1 MMAEPSSSH
10 SKPTVQQ
17 QQQFVANEL
26 SSSKTSTLP
35 VRDRLNTPTQP
46 RTDATHNSGDG
57 RNVRGPRCITI
68 QRSSA
73 GFGFTLRHFIVYPPD
88 SVSDCP
94 EEWQRGMSAGL
105 LDPMIPMDT
114 IFVKHVR
121 ENGPAVKAGLSTG
134 DQVVSVNGESV
145 MCKSYAQV
153 VQMIQKSGPNLQLVV
168 MPKEHDVLQQ
178 CFADTAH
185 NPYTNARPVIPAA
198 GSAEDQTGKM
208 TMMMDPLK
216 PNNIMSHLPRP
227 KPYQPFQ
234 VETKKPVT
242 PQQQA
247 GAHVQKATQQQPL
260 GRVLSPLVTAGT
272 TTTTTT
278 TTAAIS
284 RPTAAASDDAAVAA
298 QARLAAAAALVSKS
312 VRKSADFNPNGGA
325 AGSRGSLVGGG
336 GGDYYPGATTGF
348 SSSSVSA
355 VSAVHSKRS
364 SYAGT
369 PTCKTEFIHSIN
381 APAAFTSPP
390 AAAGSVGGHAR
401 YADPSSLPHHHHHQQ
416 QQQPQ
421 QHHQFHYPVHPM
433 EMVAAIHGSVSSLQ
447 QQQQNLRDSPLNSS
461 KGSLYSAASE
471 CNEQQSHQ
479 QAQVMTRIKKSFEQ
493 KEEFLKRPALP
504 YWVNVQEAQQSPPV
518 PKEFYAQPQKF
529 ARPVWPPISA
539 SLTASLDSLSSS
551 DVTTT
556 PTQQQPPQQLPLQQH
571 HKSTA
576 VTKTEVIHTGITSME
591 PWSISFTSKRA
602 TPPASPSQ
610 SPGAVGLGLVPN
622 TVPKPFYGSTN
633 TTTTTTTTTTVTA
646 SSNSMGSPSGNK
658 QFVSTLSRIQENIAA
673 EPPPE
678 PKPSR
683 QLTLMHAPLASPE
696 EFFTPSPT
704 KAGQHP
710 LAASSVATAT
720 AAASAAA
727 APVVVK
733 RTKPFENGAEKGLL
747 ARIAQRGKQQ
757 QEAAAVAAAASAA
770 AAERYSKSTSE
781 FQRVPTGGSGNR
793 TVIIGSSNLHCQP
806 PAMEMEFPPNTYAAS
821 ASSPSPL
828 QLTTDLSLDEN
839 SNTSASSSIVAV
851 SRVKKRPSHLQL
863 TGNNQLSQQQQQ
875 QQQQQSW
882 LVQQPPAKG
891 PCLQTDIDADD
902 NVSATTTTTTS
913 TSSNNNNINCL
924 ATVDR
929 TGSSGSPLS
938 LPRPSPI
945 ASDFELSVLERFDQ
959 LLASLGTS
967 SGSSSLGSSGSIT
980 VHQQQESQQ
989 SITKMTT
996 TPAATASVNRRQKI
1010 YDDDS
1015 DRGMRRI
1022 SYLKA
1027 QAGNPV
1033 DGPSLLVSATT
1044 TEAETVVT
1052 ATTNTATTTTTPI
1065 NNEHTAKGSTS
1076 WAVVKVETNLT
1087 MMVSAMDRVQPPV
1100 GMISRLRQY
1109 FEDKSR
1115 PPPPPPS
1122 HQRIAAATTT
1132 TNATP
1137 TPLSSTST
1145 LASKTAAAS
1154 AHPPPLAPSRR
1165 SAHQPHSIQKLRS
1178 LFGDTKVS
1186 LTSKSQQQGG
1196 GGDSSGAHPPSP
1208 SEAEGR
1214 EGWLYV
1220 KQTIIDCRRSTDRSW
1235 RQMWTRIRSG
1245 TVHFTRDRNT
1255 AMASNGNNSYSSYN
1269 SNSGSTPGAGADDM
1283 MIDLRGCTVEVAV
1296 YYTKRK
1302 NVLRLSTFNGLC
1314 EYLMQCEDSS
1324 DMVLWLDSFQQEQ
1337 AAANSSDKEDGPGSS
1352 YSSSEM
1358 MLVRQAHEADNNS
1371 MAHGRRMGRFTLHR
1385 NRSPTGH
1392 SPVSKTRKPSLPG
1405 TIGGGGGGGG
1415 SNSTDGPNS
1424 TPANANKPTT
1434 WRRKVVQQF
1443 KKIQGNSPN
1452 SQANAMIPEGATIG
1466 VPLEFCPRSSLSES
1480 IPLIVEL
1487 CVGIVEARGLE
1498 SVGVYRVP
1506 GNSVAVNALSDSLNR
1521 GFDGLNQSDPRW
1533 NDVNVIS
1540 SLMKS
1545 FFRKLPDPLVTSEL
1559 YGALIEA
1566 SKTEPEQVR
1575 FNSIKRLVDE
1585 LPEPHYSTLRY
1596 LVGHLSRVA
1605 GKSHVN
1611 KMEARNLAIVFG
1623 PTLIRPGD
1631 DSTVTMVTDMSHQC
1645 RIVETLIDKVDFF
1658 FPPDQDQPVDPVQ
1671 QQQQQPNSPTTLASN
1686 SNLLSSADERKDSYA
1701 KEIVLSIITAAR
1713 KKRQTSLDS
1722 PDLSER
1728 GDAAPVFPVMPVP
1741 VVVTTTASA
1750 TMTTAT
1756 ISTTLIMAAQFS
1768 SSATVPTGSAHSL
1781 VELGSTGGQPALPV
1795 EASEFRLS
1803 TAEVPATPPTV
1814 ERKRSASLGGETVM
1828 PPPSPILA
1836 MADLAGITEMG
1847 TDGLAQASGSS
1858 EPFRSRTSSGSFVV
1872 HKLHPIDAAG
1882 IRSYSGLSAVTQERI
1897 RLFEQETKAMLQRDL
1912 ARQVRREGEP
1922 MPAALAGVRRLDKT
1936 EVESAWHRAKLEM
1949 ETDDFLDV
1957 LADNLSE
1964 VADSTADASH
1974 KDKDNQPEQ
1983 QQQQPQQQQQ
1993 QAEQPKTRV
2002 DPLPVAVVMENGGAD
2017 EKLLPRPT
2025 NEKEPEA
2032 VQVLPVVQKEQDN
2045 VPVAEEKLDE
2055 KPAVEL
2061 QVGNAVVV
2069 KSSAGRIVA
2078 ANKSTATTTTTVKQQ
2093 TTIVAGV
2100 AGAVGRSQ
2108 IPKPSATANKSA
2120 NDPAP
2125 TGKVAAVDSAKISP
2139 TKSTMSIS
2147 SSSSSAVRNRS
2158 SMAVVGRA
2166 KTVELG
2172 KSAAPPAG
2180 KKMSVGELQ
2189 APKVIRQMS
2198 AGQMQPQSPSR
2209 ILPVKGNARLKSAET
2224 SPTKKASIAS
2234 LNKTEETKK
2243 AATTTDGEQ
2252 SKRLL
2257 ESNLDEAV
2265 NISDQPRGGL
2275 KEAELADRANSKQP
2289 SVRRESKS
2297 TEVVGKGVKRSDSLT
2312 KNEKTESNT
2321 KAREREMRQTG
2332 GQKTAKKF
2340 VQRSGESGLKRR
2352 HTVGGTR
2359 DFDKVRIRWLADK
2372 SDERNVIPAP
2382 RWSAWDR
2389 LQPLISDEDLNV
2401 DRSLK
2406 TWMRSERI
2414 RTSSPEL
2421 CRRSEMAC
2429 ATIINNSLSPP
2440 PLTDSQPLEAPSS
2453 AIRADGDVSS
2463 P

>member
-806 PAMEMEFPPNTYAAS
+806 PAMEMEFPPNTYDAQVTWNEEEERKSLVLRQHSYRSAVRDFAAS

-1065 NNEHTAKGSTS
+1065 NNEHTAKG
-1076 WAVVKVETNLT
+1076 
-1087 MMVSAMDRVQPPV
+1087 
-1100 GMISRLRQY
+1100 
-1109 FEDKSR
+1109 
-1115 PPPPPPS
+1115 
-1122 HQRIAAATTT
+1122 
-1132 TNATP
+1132 
-1137 TPLSSTST
+1137 
-1145 LASKTAAAS
+1145 
-1154 AHPPPLAPSRR
+1154 R

>member
-17 QQQFVANEL
+17 QQQVVANEL

-35 VRDRLNTPTQP
+35 VRDRLNTPAPTQHP
-46 RTDATHNSGDG
+46 RTDAISNSGDG

-284 RPTAAASDDAAVAA
+284 RPTVAAASDDAAVAA

-325 AGSRGSLVGGG
+325 AGSRGSLVGGGG

-401 YADPSSLPHHHHHQQ
+401 YADPSSLPHQHHHHHQQ
-416 QQQPQ
+416 QQPQQ

-556 PTQQQPPQQLPLQQH
+556 PTQQQPPQQLQQQQQH

-591 PWSISFTSKRA
+591 PWSVSFTSKRA

-646 SSNSMGSPSGNK
+646 SSNSTGSPSGNK

-710 LAASSVATAT
+710 LAASSVATANQSSS
-720 AAASAAA
+720 AAGASAAA

-757 QEAAAVAAAASAA
+757 QEAAAVAAAAVAAAAAASAA

-781 FQRVPTGGSGNR
+781 FQRVPAGGSGNR

-806 PAMEMEFPPNTYAAS
+806 PAMEMEFPPNTY
-821 ASSPSPL
+821 
-828 QLTTDLSLDEN
+828 
-839 SNTSASSSIVAV
+839 
-851 SRVKKRPSHLQL
+851 
-863 TGNNQLSQQQQQ
+863 
-875 QQQQQSW
+875 
-882 LVQQPPAKG
+882 
-891 PCLQTDIDADD
+891 
-902 NVSATTTTTTS
+902 
-913 TSSNNNNINCL
+913 
-924 ATVDR
+924 
-929 TGSSGSPLS
+929 
-938 LPRPSPI
+938 
-945 ASDFELSVLERFDQ
+945 
-959 LLASLGTS
+959 
-967 SGSSSLGSSGSIT
+967 GSSSLGSSGSIT

-989 SITKMTT
+989 SLTKMTT

-1033 DGPSLLVSATT
+1033 DGPSLLGSATT

-1122 HQRIAAATTT
+1122 HPRIAATTTT

-1545 FFRKLPDPLVTSEL
+1545 FFRKLPEPLVTSEL

-1671 QQQQQPNSPTTLASN
+1671 QQQQQQPNSPTTLASN

-1728 GDAAPVFPVMPVP
+1728 GDAAPAFP

-1756 ISTTLIMAAQFS
+1756 ISTTLIMATQYS

-1872 HKLHPIDAAG
+1872 NKLHPIDAAG

-1922 MPAALAGVRRLDKT
+1922 MPVASAGGIRRLDKT

-1983 QQQQPQQQQQ
+1983 QQQQQPQQQ

-2017 EKLLPRPT
+2017 EKLLPRPI

-2032 VQVLPVVQKEQDN
+2032 VQVLPAVQKEQDN

-2078 ANKSTATTTTTVKQQ
+2078 ANKTTATTTTTTVKQQ

-2125 TGKVAAVDSAKISP
+2125 TKVAAVDSAKISP

-2147 SSSSSAVRNRS
+2147 SSSAVRSRS

-2172 KSAAPPAG
+2172 KSAVPPAG

-2189 APKVIRQMS
+2189 APKVIRQLS

-2275 KEAELADRANSKQP
+2275 KETELADRANSKQP

-2297 TEVVGKGVKRSDSLT
+2297 AEVVGKGVKRSDSLT

>member
-1 MMAEPSSSH
+1 MMAEPS

-17 QQQFVANEL
+17 QQQIVANEL
-26 SSSKTSTLP
+26 SSSKISTLA
-35 VRDRLNTPTQP
+35 VRDRLNAAAPTQP
-46 RTDATHNSGDG
+46 RTVTNTDSGGDR

-185 NPYTNARPVIPAA
+185 NPYTNARPATVIPAA
-198 GSAEDQTGKM
+198 GTAEDQAGKM
-208 TMMMDPLK
+208 VMDPLK

-234 VETKKPVT
+234 VETRKPAT
-242 PQQQA
+242 SHTSPA
-247 GAHVQKATQQQPL
+247 PKPNTGAPL

-278 TTAAIS
+278 TTANS
-284 RPTAAASDDAAVAA
+284 RSSEDAAVAA

-312 VRKSADFNPNGGA
+312 VRKSADFNPNGA
-325 AGSRGSLVGGG
+325 AGCRGSLAGGQG
-336 GGDYYPGATTGF
+336 VECYPGSATGF
-348 SSSSVSA
+348 NSA
-355 VSAVHSKRS
+355 AHSKRS

-369 PTCKTEFIHSIN
+369 PTCKSEFISSIN
-381 APAAFTSPP
+381 APAATFST
-390 AAAGSVGGHAR
+390 AAGSAGHAR
-401 YADPSSLPHHHHHQQ
+401 YAGSESTSSFPPHNQQ
-416 QQQPQ
+416 QQQQ
-421 QHHQFHYPVHPM
+421 QQFHYPMHPM
-433 EMVAAIHGSVSSLQ
+433 EMATFAAIHGSVSSL
-447 QQQQNLRDSPLNSS
+447 QQQNLRDSPLNSS

-471 CNEQQSHQ
+471 CNDQQSHQ

-539 SLTASLDSLSSS
+539 SLTTSLDSLTSEVTAITTPSQQQAQTHPLHHHHLHQHQHQHQHHNKASSS
-551 DVTTT
+551 
-556 PTQQQPPQQLPLQQH
+556 
-571 HKSTA
+571 A
-576 VTKTEVIHTGITSME
+576 VTKTEIIPMGITSIE
-591 PWSISFTSKRA
+591 PWSVSFSSKRA
-602 TPPASPSQ
+602 TPPVSPSQ

-633 TTTTTTTTTTVTA
+633 ATTTTTTTTVT
-646 SSNSMGSPSGNK
+646 SSNNNNTTSPSGNK
-658 QFVSTLSRIQENIAA
+658 QFVSTLTRIQENIASDPA
-673 EPPPE
+673 PE
-678 PKPSR
+678 SKPSR

-710 LAASSVATAT
+710 LAAAT
-720 AAASAAA
+720 SAAN

-757 QEAAAVAAAASAA
+757 QEAAAVASAAVAAAAAASAA
-770 AAERYSKSTSE
+770 AAAAERSNKLATD
-781 FQRVPTGGSGNR
+781 FQRVPIGGSGNR

-806 PAMEMEFPPNTYAAS
+806 PAVELEFPPNSYAS
-821 ASSPSPL
+821 TSPL
-828 QLTTDLSLDEN
+828 LRIDPSLDEN
-839 SNTSASSSIVAV
+839 SNTSASSSIVTV
-851 SRVKKRPSHLQL
+851 SRVKKRPSHLKL
-863 TGNNQLSQQQQQ
+863 TGNHHNLNNH
-875 QQQQQSW
+875 
-882 LVQQPPAKG
+882 QPLALHPTTTTGCPSAKA
-891 PCLQTDIDADD
+891 PCLQTDIDADI
-902 NVSATTTTTTS
+902 VATT
-913 TSSNNNNINCL
+913 
-924 ATVDR
+924 AMADR
-929 TGSSGSPLS
+929 ARSCSPLS

-945 ASDFELSVLERFDQ
+945 ASDFEFELSVLERFDQ
-959 LLASLGTS
+959 LMASLGTS
-967 SGSSSLGSSGSIT
+967 SGSSSISSSGSAT
-980 VHQQQESQQ
+980 VQQLESQ
-989 SITKMTT
+989 SATKMA
-996 TPAATASVNRRQKI
+996 TPATTASVNRRQKI

-1033 DGPSLLVSATT
+1033 DGPMAIGTVT

-1052 ATTNTATTTTTPI
+1052 SGTTTTTTTTTTTSTPT
-1065 NNEHTAKGSTS
+1065 NNEHSAKGSTS
-1076 WAVVKVETNLT
+1076 WAVVKVETNLV
-1087 MMVSAMDRVQPPV
+1087 MVSVVDRVQPAA

-1115 PPPPPPS
+1115 PPPPTPHPRMATS
-1122 HQRIAAATTT
+1122 SSSSSTTT
-1132 TNATP
+1132 TT
-1137 TPLSSTST
+1137 TLLSSSIVANKATSQ
-1145 LASKTAAAS
+1145 
-1154 AHPPPLAPSRR
+1154 PPPLASRR
-1165 SAHQPHSIQKLRS
+1165 PAHPPHSIQKLRS
-1178 LFGDTKVS
+1178 LFGDSTKVS
-1186 LTSKSQQQGG
+1186 AAKSQQQGESN
-1196 GGDSSGAHPPSP
+1196 SSAAGAHPPSP
-1208 SEAEGR
+1208 SETEGR

-1235 RQMWTRIRSG
+1235 RQMWTRIRCG
-1245 TVHFTRDRNT
+1245 TVHFTRDRNAASSSSST
-1255 AMASNGNNSYSSYN
+1255 ANGTGSSSN
-1269 SNSGSTPGAGADDM
+1269 NSGSNNSSFTPGTGADDM
-1283 MIDLRGCTVEVAV
+1283 VIDLRGCTVEVAV

-1302 NVLRLSTFNGLC
+1302 HVLRLSTFNGLC
-1314 EYLMQCEDSS
+1314 EYLMQCEDNN

-1337 AAANSSDKEDGPGSS
+1337 TAANNSDKEDGPGSS

-1358 MLVRQAHEADNNS
+1358 MLVRQAQEADNS

-1415 SNSTDGPNS
+1415 GGSSGGAGGSGDGAHS
-1424 TPANANKPTT
+1424 TPANVNKPTT

-1452 SQANAMIPEGATIG
+1452 SAGLFHPQMIPEGATIG

-1566 SKTEPEQVR
+1566 SKIEPEQVR
-1575 FNSIKRLVDE
+1575 LNSIKRLVDE

-1605 GKSHVN
+1605 GKSNVN

-1645 RIVETLIDKVDFF
+1645 RIVETLIDKVEFF
-1658 FPPDQDQPVDPVQ
+1658 FPPDQDQVDTL
-1671 QQQQQPNSPTTLASN
+1671 QPSSPTQVSN
-1686 SNLLSSADERKDSYA
+1686 SNLASNTDDRKDAYA
-1701 KEIVLSIITAAR
+1701 KEIVSSIIAAAR

-1722 PDLSER
+1722 PDLSDR
-1728 GDAAPVFPVMPVP
+1728 GDAPPAFPVVTS
-1741 VVVTTTASA
+1741 TTTIITNIA
-1750 TMTTAT
+1750 TTQT
-1756 ISTTLIMAAQFS
+1756 IVEAL
-1768 SSATVPTGSAHSL
+1768 VPTGSAHSL

-1803 TAEVPATPPTV
+1803 SAEIPSTPPTV
-1814 ERKRSASLGGETVM
+1814 ERKRSASLGGETVI
-1828 PPPSPILA
+1828 PSSPSLA
-1836 MADLAGITEMG
+1836 LNDLAGITEMAA
-1847 TDGLAQASGSS
+1847 DGLAQASGTS

-1872 HKLHPIDAAG
+1872 NKLHPIDAAG

-1922 MPAALAGVRRLDKT
+1922 VPPSAGARRLDKT

-1957 LADNLSE
+1957 LADNPSD
-1964 VADSTADASH
+1964 VTDSTATLDVSVSSDQ
-1974 KDKDNQPEQ
+1974 DKKPEEQQEKQPE
-1983 QQQQPQQQQQ
+1983 
-1993 QAEQPKTRV
+1993 EGV
-2002 DPLPVAVVMENGGAD
+2002 EIDPTVETIATD
-2017 EKLLPRPT
+2017 EKRCRDT
-2025 NEKEPEA
+2025 EKEPQISQA
-2032 VQVLPVVQKEQDN
+2032 LAAIAVQKEEDN
-2045 VPVAEEKLDE
+2045 HAAQKEEDNHAAQKEEGNHAAQVAEEKVDE
-2055 KPAVEL
+2055 KPVVE
-2061 QVGNAVVV
+2061 VDAV
-2069 KSSAGRIVA
+2069 KSSNGRGVTGP
-2078 ANKSTATTTTTVKQQ
+2078 KSATTAKQPTV
-2093 TTIVAGV
+2093 GGG
-2100 AGAVGRSQ
+2100 GAVGRSQ
-2108 IPKPSATANKSA
+2108 IPKPSASSKS
-2120 NDPAP
+2120 NESSPASA
-2125 TGKVAAVDSAKISP
+2125 KVATASTDSTRTSPSKSVTAPSSTAV
-2139 TKSTMSIS
+2139 KS
-2147 SSSSSAVRNRS
+2147 RS

-2166 KTVELG
+2166 KTVELN
-2172 KSAAPPAG
+2172 KSVPA
-2180 KKMSVGELQ
+2180 KKMSAGELQ
-2189 APKVIRQMS
+2189 APRMLRQMS
-2198 AGQMQPQSPSR
+2198 AGQMQPQSPNR
-2209 ILPVKGNARLKSAET
+2209 VLPVKTNPRLKSAET
-2224 SPTKKASIAS
+2224 SPAKKSSTASS
-2234 LNKTEETKK
+2234 NKTEETKK
-2243 AATTTDGEQ
+2243 SATTTDGEQ
-2252 SKRLL
+2252 SNRLL
-2257 ESNLDEAV
+2257 ESNLDETLDAA
-2265 NISDQPRGGL
+2265 DQPKSGP
-2275 KEAELADRANSKQP
+2275 KETADPADRPNTKQA
-2289 SVRRESKS
+2289 SVSVKRESKS
-2297 TEVVGKGVKRSDSLT
+2297 ADTGKAVKRSDSLT
-2312 KNEKTESNT
+2312 KDEKTESNT
-2321 KAREREMRQTG
+2321 KAREREMRQTSV
-2332 GQKTAKKF
+2332 GQKTPRKF

-2421 CRRSEMAC
+2421 CRRSDTASIATNTLPANAPGC
-2429 ATIINNSLSPP
+2429 ASG
-2440 PLTDSQPLEAPSS
+2440 QPLEASS
-2453 AIRADGDVSS
+2453 SIRQDEDASS

>member
-806 PAMEMEFPPNTYAAS
+806 PAMEMEFPPNTYDAQVTWNEEEERKSLVLRQHSYRSAVRDFAAS

-882 LVQQPPAKG
+882 LVQQPPAK
-891 PCLQTDIDADD
+891 
-902 NVSATTTTTTS
+902 
-913 TSSNNNNINCL
+913 
-924 ATVDR
+924 
-929 TGSSGSPLS
+929 
-938 LPRPSPI
+938 
-945 ASDFELSVLERFDQ
+945 
-959 LLASLGTS
+959 
-967 SGSSSLGSSGSIT
+967 GSSSLGSSGSIT

>member
-17 QQQFVANEL
+17 QQQVVANEL

-35 VRDRLNTPTQP
+35 VRDRLNTPAPTQHP
-46 RTDATHNSGDG
+46 RTDAISNSGDG

-284 RPTAAASDDAAVAA
+284 RPTVAAASDDAAVAA

-325 AGSRGSLVGGG
+325 AGSRGSLVGGGG

-401 YADPSSLPHHHHHQQ
+401 YADPSSLPHQHHHHHQQ
-416 QQQPQ
+416 QQPQQ

-556 PTQQQPPQQLPLQQH
+556 PTQQQPPQQLQQQQQH

-591 PWSISFTSKRA
+591 PWSVSFTSKRA

-646 SSNSMGSPSGNK
+646 SSNSTGSPSGNK

-710 LAASSVATAT
+710 LAASSVATANQSSS
-720 AAASAAA
+720 AAGASAAA

-757 QEAAAVAAAASAA
+757 QEAAAVAAAAVAAAAAASAA

-781 FQRVPTGGSGNR
+781 FQRVPAGGSGNR

-806 PAMEMEFPPNTYAAS
+806 PAMEMEFPPNTY
-821 ASSPSPL
+821 
-828 QLTTDLSLDEN
+828 
-839 SNTSASSSIVAV
+839 
-851 SRVKKRPSHLQL
+851 
-863 TGNNQLSQQQQQ
+863 
-875 QQQQQSW
+875 
-882 LVQQPPAKG
+882 
-891 PCLQTDIDADD
+891 
-902 NVSATTTTTTS
+902 
-913 TSSNNNNINCL
+913 
-924 ATVDR
+924 
-929 TGSSGSPLS
+929 
-938 LPRPSPI
+938 
-945 ASDFELSVLERFDQ
+945 
-959 LLASLGTS
+959 
-967 SGSSSLGSSGSIT
+967 GSSSLGSSGSIT

-989 SITKMTT
+989 SLTKMTT

-1033 DGPSLLVSATT
+1033 DGPSLLGSATT

-1065 NNEHTAKGSTS
+1065 NNEHTAKG
-1076 WAVVKVETNLT
+1076 
-1087 MMVSAMDRVQPPV
+1087 
-1100 GMISRLRQY
+1100 
-1109 FEDKSR
+1109 
-1115 PPPPPPS
+1115 
-1122 HQRIAAATTT
+1122 
-1132 TNATP
+1132 
-1137 TPLSSTST
+1137 
-1145 LASKTAAAS
+1145 
-1154 AHPPPLAPSRR
+1154 R

-1545 FFRKLPDPLVTSEL
+1545 FFRKLPEPLVTSEL

-1671 QQQQQPNSPTTLASN
+1671 QQQQQQPNSPTTLASN

-1728 GDAAPVFPVMPVP
+1728 GDAAPAFP

-1756 ISTTLIMAAQFS
+1756 ISTTLIMATQYS

-1872 HKLHPIDAAG
+1872 NKLHPIDAAG

-1922 MPAALAGVRRLDKT
+1922 MPVASAGGIRRLDKT

-1983 QQQQPQQQQQ
+1983 QQQQQPQQQ

-2017 EKLLPRPT
+2017 EKLLPRPI

-2032 VQVLPVVQKEQDN
+2032 VQVLPAVQKEQDN

-2078 ANKSTATTTTTVKQQ
+2078 ANKTTATTTTTTVKQQ

-2125 TGKVAAVDSAKISP
+2125 TKVAAVDSAKISP

-2147 SSSSSAVRNRS
+2147 SSSAVRSRS

-2172 KSAAPPAG
+2172 KSAVPPAG

-2189 APKVIRQMS
+2189 APKVIRQLS

-2275 KEAELADRANSKQP
+2275 KETELADRANSKQP

-2297 TEVVGKGVKRSDSLT
+2297 AEVVGKGVKRSDSLT

>member
-806 PAMEMEFPPNTYAAS
+806 PAMEMEFPPNTY
-821 ASSPSPL
+821 
-828 QLTTDLSLDEN
+828 
-839 SNTSASSSIVAV
+839 
-851 SRVKKRPSHLQL
+851 
-863 TGNNQLSQQQQQ
+863 
-875 QQQQQSW
+875 
-882 LVQQPPAKG
+882 
-891 PCLQTDIDADD
+891 
-902 NVSATTTTTTS
+902 
-913 TSSNNNNINCL
+913 
-924 ATVDR
+924 
-929 TGSSGSPLS
+929 
-938 LPRPSPI
+938 
-945 ASDFELSVLERFDQ
+945 
-959 LLASLGTS
+959 
-967 SGSSSLGSSGSIT
+967 GSSSLGSSGSIT

>member
-1 MMAEPSSSH
+1 MMAEPS

-17 QQQFVANEL
+17 QQQIVANEL
-26 SSSKTSTLP
+26 SSSKISTLA
-35 VRDRLNTPTQP
+35 VRDRLNAAAPTQP
-46 RTDATHNSGDG
+46 RTVTNTDSGGDR

-185 NPYTNARPVIPAA
+185 NPYTNARPATVIPAA
-198 GSAEDQTGKM
+198 GTAEDQAGKM
-208 TMMMDPLK
+208 VMDPLK

-234 VETKKPVT
+234 VETRKPAT
-242 PQQQA
+242 SHTSPA
-247 GAHVQKATQQQPL
+247 PKPNTGAPL

-278 TTAAIS
+278 TTANS
-284 RPTAAASDDAAVAA
+284 RSSEDAAVAA

-312 VRKSADFNPNGGA
+312 VRKSADFNPNGA
-325 AGSRGSLVGGG
+325 AGCRGSLAGGQG
-336 GGDYYPGATTGF
+336 VECYPGSATGF
-348 SSSSVSA
+348 NSA
-355 VSAVHSKRS
+355 AHSKRS

-369 PTCKTEFIHSIN
+369 PTCKSEFISSIN
-381 APAAFTSPP
+381 APAATFST
-390 AAAGSVGGHAR
+390 AAGSAGHAR
-401 YADPSSLPHHHHHQQ
+401 YAGSEGTSSFPPHNQQ
-416 QQQPQ
+416 QQQQ
-421 QHHQFHYPVHPM
+421 QQQFHYPMHPM
-433 EMVAAIHGSVSSLQ
+433 EMATFAAIHGSVSSL
-447 QQQQNLRDSPLNSS
+447 QQQNLRDSPLNSS

-471 CNEQQSHQ
+471 CNDQQSHQ

-539 SLTASLDSLSSS
+539 SLTTSLDSLTSEVTAITTPSQQQAQTHPLHHHHLHQHQHQHQHQHHNKASSS
-551 DVTTT
+551 
-556 PTQQQPPQQLPLQQH
+556 
-571 HKSTA
+571 A
-576 VTKTEVIHTGITSME
+576 VTKTEIIPMGITSIE
-591 PWSISFTSKRA
+591 PWSVSFSSKRA
-602 TPPASPSQ
+602 TPPVSPSQ

-633 TTTTTTTTTTVTA
+633 ATTTTTTTTVT
-646 SSNSMGSPSGNK
+646 SSNNNNTTSPSGNK
-658 QFVSTLSRIQENIAA
+658 QFVSTLTRIQENIASDPA
-673 EPPPE
+673 PE
-678 PKPSR
+678 SKPSR

-710 LAASSVATAT
+710 LAAAT
-720 AAASAAA
+720 SAAN

-757 QEAAAVAAAASAA
+757 QEAAAVASAAVAAAAAASAA
-770 AAERYSKSTSE
+770 AAAAERSNKLATD
-781 FQRVPTGGSGNR
+781 FQRVPIGGSGNR

-806 PAMEMEFPPNTYAAS
+806 PAVELEFPPNSYG
-821 ASSPSPL
+821 
-828 QLTTDLSLDEN
+828 
-839 SNTSASSSIVAV
+839 SSSI
-851 SRVKKRPSHLQL
+851 S
-863 TGNNQLSQQQQQ
+863 
-875 QQQQQSW
+875 
-882 LVQQPPAKG
+882 
-891 PCLQTDIDADD
+891 
-902 NVSATTTTTTS
+902 
-913 TSSNNNNINCL
+913 
-924 ATVDR
+924 
-929 TGSSGSPLS
+929 SSGS
-938 LPRPSPI
+938 
-945 ASDFELSVLERFDQ
+945 ATVQQ
-959 LLASLGTS
+959 L
-967 SGSSSLGSSGSIT
+967 
-980 VHQQQESQQ
+980 ESQ
-989 SITKMTT
+989 SATKMA
-996 TPAATASVNRRQKI
+996 TPATTASVNRRQKI

-1033 DGPSLLVSATT
+1033 DGPMAIGTVT

-1052 ATTNTATTTTTPI
+1052 SGTTTTTTTTTTTSTPT
-1065 NNEHTAKGSTS
+1065 NNEHSAKGSTS
-1076 WAVVKVETNLT
+1076 WAVVKVETNLV
-1087 MMVSAMDRVQPPV
+1087 MVSVVDRVQPAA

-1115 PPPPPPS
+1115 PPPPTPHPRMATS
-1122 HQRIAAATTT
+1122 SSSSSTTT
-1132 TNATP
+1132 TT
-1137 TPLSSTST
+1137 TLLSSSIVANKATSQ
-1145 LASKTAAAS
+1145 
-1154 AHPPPLAPSRR
+1154 PPPLASRR
-1165 SAHQPHSIQKLRS
+1165 PAHPPHSIQKLRS
-1178 LFGDTKVS
+1178 LFGDSTKVS
-1186 LTSKSQQQGG
+1186 AAKSQQQGESN
-1196 GGDSSGAHPPSP
+1196 SSAAGAHPPSP
-1208 SEAEGR
+1208 SETEGR

-1235 RQMWTRIRSG
+1235 RQMWTRIRCG
-1245 TVHFTRDRNT
+1245 TVHFTRDRNVASSSAST
-1255 AMASNGNNSYSSYN
+1255 ANGTGSSSN
-1269 SNSGSTPGAGADDM
+1269 NSGSNNSSFTPGTGADDM
-1283 MIDLRGCTVEVAV
+1283 VIDLRGCTVEVAV

-1302 NVLRLSTFNGLC
+1302 HVLRLSTFNGLC
-1314 EYLMQCEDSS
+1314 EYLMQCEDNN

-1337 AAANSSDKEDGPGSS
+1337 TAANNSDKEDGPGSS

-1358 MLVRQAHEADNNS
+1358 MLVRQAQEADNS

-1415 SNSTDGPNS
+1415 GGSSGGSGGSGDGAHS
-1424 TPANANKPTT
+1424 TPANVNKPTT

-1452 SQANAMIPEGATIG
+1452 SAGLFHPQMIPEGATIG

-1566 SKTEPEQVR
+1566 SKIEPEQVR
-1575 FNSIKRLVDE
+1575 LNSIKRLVDE

-1605 GKSHVN
+1605 GKSNVN

-1645 RIVETLIDKVDFF
+1645 RIVETLIDKVEFF
-1658 FPPDQDQPVDPVQ
+1658 FPPDQDQVDTL
-1671 QQQQQPNSPTTLASN
+1671 QPSSPTQVSN
-1686 SNLLSSADERKDSYA
+1686 SNLASNTDDRKDAYA
-1701 KEIVLSIITAAR
+1701 KEIVSSIIAAAR

-1722 PDLSER
+1722 PDLSDR
-1728 GDAAPVFPVMPVP
+1728 GDAPPAFPVVTS
-1741 VVVTTTASA
+1741 TTTIITNIA
-1750 TMTTAT
+1750 TTQT
-1756 ISTTLIMAAQFS
+1756 IVEAL
-1768 SSATVPTGSAHSL
+1768 VPTGSAHSL

-1803 TAEVPATPPTV
+1803 SAEIPSTPPTV
-1814 ERKRSASLGGETVM
+1814 ERKRSASLGGETVI
-1828 PPPSPILA
+1828 PPSPSLA
-1836 MADLAGITEMG
+1836 LNDLAGITEMAA
-1847 TDGLAQASGSS
+1847 DGLAQASGTS

-1872 HKLHPIDAAG
+1872 NKLHPIDAAG

-1922 MPAALAGVRRLDKT
+1922 VPPSAGARRLDKT

-1957 LADNLSE
+1957 LADNPSD
-1964 VADSTADASH
+1964 VTDSTATLDVSVSSDQ
-1974 KDKDNQPEQ
+1974 DKKPEEQQEKQPE
-1983 QQQQPQQQQQ
+1983 
-1993 QAEQPKTRV
+1993 EGV
-2002 DPLPVAVVMENGGAD
+2002 EIDPTVETIATD
-2017 EKLLPRPT
+2017 EKRCRDT
-2025 NEKEPEA
+2025 EKEPQMSRA
-2032 VQVLPVVQKEQDN
+2032 LSAIAVQKEEDN
-2045 VPVAEEKLDE
+2045 HAAQKEEDNHAAQVAEEKVDE
-2055 KPAVEL
+2055 KPVVE
-2061 QVGNAVVV
+2061 VDAV
-2069 KSSAGRIVA
+2069 KSSNGRGVTGP
-2078 ANKSTATTTTTVKQQ
+2078 KSATTAKQPTV
-2093 TTIVAGV
+2093 GGG
-2100 AGAVGRSQ
+2100 GAVGRSQ
-2108 IPKPSATANKSA
+2108 IPKPSASSKS
-2120 NDPAP
+2120 NESSPASA
-2125 TGKVAAVDSAKISP
+2125 KVATASTDSTRTSPSKSVTAPSSTAV
-2139 TKSTMSIS
+2139 KS
-2147 SSSSSAVRNRS
+2147 RS

-2166 KTVELG
+2166 KTVELN
-2172 KSAAPPAG
+2172 KSVPA
-2180 KKMSVGELQ
+2180 KKMSAGELQ
-2189 APKVIRQMS
+2189 APRMLRQMS
-2198 AGQMQPQSPSR
+2198 AGQMQPQSPNR
-2209 ILPVKGNARLKSAET
+2209 VLPVKTNPRLKSAET
-2224 SPTKKASIAS
+2224 SPAKKSSAASS
-2234 LNKTEETKK
+2234 NKTEETKK
-2243 AATTTDGEQ
+2243 SATTTDGEQ
-2252 SKRLL
+2252 SNRLL
-2257 ESNLDEAV
+2257 ESNLDETLDAA
-2265 NISDQPRGGL
+2265 DQPKSGP
-2275 KEAELADRANSKQP
+2275 KETADPVDRPNIKQA
-2289 SVRRESKS
+2289 SVSVKRESKS
-2297 TEVVGKGVKRSDSLT
+2297 ADTGKAVKRSDSLT
-2312 KNEKTESNT
+2312 KDEKTESNT
-2321 KAREREMRQTG
+2321 KAREREMRQTSV
-2332 GQKTAKKF
+2332 GQKTPRKF

-2421 CRRSEMAC
+2421 CRRSDTASIATNTLPANAPGC
-2429 ATIINNSLSPP
+2429 ASG
-2440 PLTDSQPLEAPSS
+2440 QPLEASS
-2453 AIRADGDVSS
+2453 SIRQDEDASS

>member
-17 QQQFVANEL
+17 QQQVVANEL

-35 VRDRLNTPTQP
+35 VRDRLNTPAPTQHP
-46 RTDATHNSGDG
+46 RTDAISNSGDG

-284 RPTAAASDDAAVAA
+284 RPTVAAASDDAAVAA

-325 AGSRGSLVGGG
+325 AGSRGSLVGGGG

-401 YADPSSLPHHHHHQQ
+401 YADPSSLPHQHHHHHQQ
-416 QQQPQ
+416 QQPQQ

-556 PTQQQPPQQLPLQQH
+556 PTQQQPPQQLQQQQQH

-591 PWSISFTSKRA
+591 PWSVSFTSKRA

-646 SSNSMGSPSGNK
+646 SSNSTGSPSGNK

-710 LAASSVATAT
+710 LAASSVATANQSSS
-720 AAASAAA
+720 AAGASAAA

-757 QEAAAVAAAASAA
+757 QEAAAVAAAAVAAAAAASAA

-781 FQRVPTGGSGNR
+781 FQRVPAGGSGNR

-806 PAMEMEFPPNTYAAS
+806 PAMEMEFPPNTYDAQVTWNEEEERKSLVLRQHSYRS
-821 ASSPSPL
+821 A
-828 QLTTDLSLDEN
+828 
-839 SNTSASSSIVAV
+839 V
-851 SRVKKRPSHLQL
+851 R
-863 TGNNQLSQQQQQ
+863 
-875 QQQQQSW
+875 
-882 LVQQPPAKG
+882 
-891 PCLQTDIDADD
+891 
-902 NVSATTTTTTS
+902 
-913 TSSNNNNINCL
+913 
-924 ATVDR
+924 
-929 TGSSGSPLS
+929 
-938 LPRPSPI
+938 
-945 ASDFELSVLERFDQ
+945 DF
-959 LLASLGTS
+959 
-967 SGSSSLGSSGSIT
+967 GSSSLGSSGSIT

-989 SITKMTT
+989 SLTKMTT

-1033 DGPSLLVSATT
+1033 DGPSLLGSATT

-1065 NNEHTAKGSTS
+1065 NNEHTAKG
-1076 WAVVKVETNLT
+1076 
-1087 MMVSAMDRVQPPV
+1087 
-1100 GMISRLRQY
+1100 
-1109 FEDKSR
+1109 
-1115 PPPPPPS
+1115 
-1122 HQRIAAATTT
+1122 
-1132 TNATP
+1132 
-1137 TPLSSTST
+1137 
-1145 LASKTAAAS
+1145 
-1154 AHPPPLAPSRR
+1154 R

-1545 FFRKLPDPLVTSEL
+1545 FFRKLPEPLVTSEL

-1671 QQQQQPNSPTTLASN
+1671 QQQQQQPNSPTTLASN

-1728 GDAAPVFPVMPVP
+1728 GDAAPAFP

-1756 ISTTLIMAAQFS
+1756 ISTTLIMATQYS

-1872 HKLHPIDAAG
+1872 NKLHPIDAAG

-1922 MPAALAGVRRLDKT
+1922 MPVASAGGIRRLDKT

-1983 QQQQPQQQQQ
+1983 QQQQQPQQQ

-2017 EKLLPRPT
+2017 EKLLPRPI

-2032 VQVLPVVQKEQDN
+2032 VQVLPAVQKEQDN

-2078 ANKSTATTTTTVKQQ
+2078 ANKTTATTTTTTVKQQ

-2125 TGKVAAVDSAKISP
+2125 TKVAAVDSAKISP

-2147 SSSSSAVRNRS
+2147 SSSAVRSRS

-2172 KSAAPPAG
+2172 KSAVPPAG

-2189 APKVIRQMS
+2189 APKVIRQLS

-2275 KEAELADRANSKQP
+2275 KETELADRANSKQP

-2297 TEVVGKGVKRSDSLT
+2297 AEVVGKGVKRSDSLT

>member
-17 QQQFVANEL
+17 QQQVVANEL

-35 VRDRLNTPTQP
+35 VRDRLNTPAPTQHP
-46 RTDATHNSGDG
+46 RTDAISNSGDG

-284 RPTAAASDDAAVAA
+284 RPTVAAASDDAAVAA

-325 AGSRGSLVGGG
+325 AGSRGSLVGGGG

-401 YADPSSLPHHHHHQQ
+401 YADPSSLPHQHHHHHQQ
-416 QQQPQ
+416 QQPQQ

-556 PTQQQPPQQLPLQQH
+556 PTQQQPPQQLQQQQQH

-591 PWSISFTSKRA
+591 PWSVSFTSKRA

-646 SSNSMGSPSGNK
+646 SSNSTGSPSGNK

-710 LAASSVATAT
+710 LAASSVATANQSSS
-720 AAASAAA
+720 AAGASAAA

-757 QEAAAVAAAASAA
+757 QEAAAVAAAAVAAAAAASAA

-781 FQRVPTGGSGNR
+781 FQRVPAGGSGNR

-806 PAMEMEFPPNTYAAS
+806 PAMEMEFPPNTYDAQVTWNEEEERKSLVLRQHSYRS
-821 ASSPSPL
+821 A
-828 QLTTDLSLDEN
+828 
-839 SNTSASSSIVAV
+839 V
-851 SRVKKRPSHLQL
+851 R
-863 TGNNQLSQQQQQ
+863 
-875 QQQQQSW
+875 
-882 LVQQPPAKG
+882 
-891 PCLQTDIDADD
+891 
-902 NVSATTTTTTS
+902 
-913 TSSNNNNINCL
+913 
-924 ATVDR
+924 
-929 TGSSGSPLS
+929 
-938 LPRPSPI
+938 
-945 ASDFELSVLERFDQ
+945 DF
-959 LLASLGTS
+959 
-967 SGSSSLGSSGSIT
+967 GSSSLGSSGSIT

-989 SITKMTT
+989 SLTKMTT

-1033 DGPSLLVSATT
+1033 DGPSLLGSATT

-1122 HQRIAAATTT
+1122 HPRIAATTTT

-1545 FFRKLPDPLVTSEL
+1545 FFRKLPEPLVTSEL

-1671 QQQQQPNSPTTLASN
+1671 QQQQQQPNSPTTLASN

-1728 GDAAPVFPVMPVP
+1728 GDAAPAFP

-1756 ISTTLIMAAQFS
+1756 ISTTLIMATQYS

-1872 HKLHPIDAAG
+1872 NKLHPIDAAG

-1922 MPAALAGVRRLDKT
+1922 MPVASAGGIRRLDKT

-1983 QQQQPQQQQQ
+1983 QQQQQPQQQ

-2017 EKLLPRPT
+2017 EKLLPRPI

-2032 VQVLPVVQKEQDN
+2032 VQVLPAVQKEQDN

-2078 ANKSTATTTTTVKQQ
+2078 ANKTTATTTTTTVKQQ

-2125 TGKVAAVDSAKISP
+2125 TKVAAVDSAKISP

-2147 SSSSSAVRNRS
+2147 SSSAVRSRS

-2172 KSAAPPAG
+2172 KSAVPPAG

-2189 APKVIRQMS
+2189 APKVIRQLS

-2275 KEAELADRANSKQP
+2275 KETELADRANSKQP

-2297 TEVVGKGVKRSDSLT
+2297 AEVVGKGVKRSDSLT